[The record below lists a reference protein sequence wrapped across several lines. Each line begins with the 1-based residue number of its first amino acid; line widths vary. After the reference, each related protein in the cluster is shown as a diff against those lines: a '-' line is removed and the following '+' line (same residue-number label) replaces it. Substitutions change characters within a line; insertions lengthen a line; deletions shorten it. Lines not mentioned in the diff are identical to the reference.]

1 MAGTT
6 VINDFASLV
15 AFGPRESQLST
26 PLQNLQSHVY
36 NLVSEAKSLIRSDTQ
51 RKSTFSPYI
60 GRGILEA
67 GLTAI
72 LFRADPFRAMTLCRF
87 QSDVDFDHNS
97 PNNISISW
105 SDDIMCSSDIKDPWK
120 SKTKPESVSRAL
132 FSPYMDEILWRPA
145 LNKVSDHL
153 SEGGINFTFP
163 SVVDFDGGAFI
174 GSMKGQARQLYSF
187 WSKGI
192 HGELF
197 TIGNHTLDNVTCDEK
212 LKKSIDIVLDFAYVS
227 HFISTSI
234 SKTSAKRATR
244 RYKKVKEFVHG
255 G

>member
-6 VINDFASLV
+6 VVNDFASLV

-26 PLQNLQSHVY
+26 PLRNLQSHVY
-36 NLVSEAKSLIRSDTQ
+36 NLVSEAKSLLKSDAQ

-87 QSDVDFDHNS
+87 QSDIDFDHNS
-97 PNNISISW
+97 PNNISVSW
-105 SDDIMCSSDIKDPWK
+105 ADDIMCNADIRDPWR

-132 FSPYMDEILWRPA
+132 FSPYTDEILWKPA
-145 LNKVSDHL
+145 LNKVNDHI
-153 SEGGINFTFP
+153 SSNNIGFTFP
-163 SVVDFDGGAFI
+163 SVTDLDGSIFI
-174 GSMKGQARQLYSF
+174 GAMKGQARQLYSF

-192 HGELF
+192 YGELF
-197 TIGNHTLDNVTCDEK
+197 TIGNHTLDSITCDEK
-212 LKKSIDIVLDFAYVS
+212 LKKSIDIVLDLAYVS

-234 SKTSAKRATR
+234 SKTSAKKATQ
-244 RYKKVKEFVHG
+244 RYMKVKEFVHG